1 MQFCGLVRSHHREQG
16 VFSAELHTTHAGVGT
31 SKQTRATRHQEVGSY
46 IRKQLVM
53 ACMPISSD
61 NKDGVNTLDSEEE
74 DTIWSNRST
83 EEEYK
88 RDLAKRGSRSDRNT
102 CYLLRES
109 QLTPEQRSRLY
120 HWILGHCSP
129 DAPVRLTKDKL
140 ADGIRCTHALNEDCK
155 VCDAA
160 KFREKP
166 HTRRSLVD
174 RTHLPPYHTV
184 YVDGFGG
191 QQNFKVRSMSGNAM
205 PDSFHGAKGGY
216 VFCCAET
223 DAIEV
228 RLAAIVKPS
237 SLGCLGRT

>member
-1 MQFCGLVRSHHREQG
+1 
-16 VFSAELHTTHAGVGT
+16 
-31 SKQTRATRHQEVGSY
+31 
-46 IRKQLVM
+46 M
-53 ACMPISSD
+53 ACMPISS
-61 NKDGVNTLDSEEE
+61 NKEE
-74 DTIWSNRST
+74 DKVVIDSTDMIDIWSNRNT

-88 RDLAKRGSRSDRNT
+88 RNIEKTSSRNERNT

-120 HWILGHCSP
+120 HWILGHCST
-129 DAPVRLTKDKL
+129 DIPVQLTKDKL

-160 KFREKP
+160 KFREQP

-191 QQNFKVRSMSGNAM
+191 QQKFKVRSMSGNAM

-223 DAIEV
+223 DAIDV
-228 RLAAIVKPS
+228 RLAANKSQFPRLLRSYLRAVQVQDFVVRVIVIDNAAEFMSNEVEDILEEYDILMKPVAP
-237 SLGCLGRT
+237 